1 MKKIVYTSIEE
12 MPITMNATQVAAVL
26 GISRT
31 GAYELMHSKAFPS
44 MKVGAR
50 RIVVQKKKLVQWME
64 QQCTA

>member
-1 MKKIVYTSIEE
+1 MKKIVYNSIEE
-12 MPITMNATQVAAVL
+12 MPMTMNAIQVAAVL

>member
-1 MKKIVYTSIEE
+1 MAEVIYRSIEE
-12 MPITMNATQVAAVL
+12 MPMTMNAEQVAIVL

-50 RIVVQKKKLVQWME
+50 RFVVQKKKLVQWME